1 MTITASWVTSL
12 ARMEKLAEDLV
23 GWNLH
28 PHDIV
33 THRFSLEEID
43 VAYKA
48 AAAGETG
55 KVCIVNGGD

>member
-1 MTITASWVTSL
+1 
-12 ARMEKLAEDLV
+12 LAEDLV